1 MADQPSDPHEGEPF
15 PIDLSI
21 ARLAR
26 VENFFAGG
34 DAHFAVDRAAAESIA
49 EVSPGGA
56 DGLRT
61 MIDALKAFV
70 ARAVTALASEAGVVQ
85 FLHIGMATPTTGMVH
100 HIASKI
106 APESRVV
113 YVSWDP
119 TTLAHVHSLGKDTGQ
134 VAVAHLQCSFDDP
147 ATILRGAAATLDFE
161 RPVAVI
167 LPTTLT
173 LVPDDD
179 TAQRI
184 LDELGAGIAPGSYLV
199 FAHNNMSAM
208 NGGLTK
214 VDHLFTF
221 NIVDSIKGLA
231 LVRDGTLLDAITY
244 TSTTQGN
251 IAARYISIIA
261 AQPRTLPCSRLML
274 RIGRSALQAA
284 LGHQRRCSRS
294 S

>member
-26 VENFFAGG
+26 VENFLAGG

-49 EVSPGGA
+49 EVSPGGT

-70 ARAVTALASEAGVVQ
+70 ERAVTALASEAGVVQ

-199 FAHNNMSAM
+199 FAHTCIDLAPEGAGKAIRRYNEILAEPYTARTGDQITRMLAGFDLVEPGLIPIELWRPDTDPPTE
-208 NGGLTK
+208 GGRRP
-214 VDHLFTF
+214 VP
-221 NIVDSIKGLA
+221 IYGALA
-231 LVRDGTLLDAITY
+231 RK
-244 TSTTQGN
+244 
-251 IAARYISIIA
+251 
-261 AQPRTLPCSRLML
+261 PRPR
-274 RIGRSALQAA
+274 
-284 LGHQRRCSRS
+284 
-294 S
+294 